1 MTEKE
6 IINLVLDHM
15 HQKGALILRHKGKY
29 YPLSW
34 KEYGVGYA
42 DDYQDGKIFI
52 NACCKRL
59 PDMCDVSIQEF
70 NRSWWL
76 VRSKEQTLGKEENT
90 MSKPDVIIGLVAMPQ
105 KATQIVKVIADPKA
119 KVVVVKFTDGAT
131 EVVHCSKEDEFDVYV
146 GVAIAE
152 ARHKYGTTSRF
163 HKVVDE
169 VLTIVKPKAKK
180 KAKPVPM
187 GPIAPGQEPVR
198 RPRKP
203 RTNNKKGSK

>member
-1 MTEKE
+1 MTNE
-6 IINLVLDHM
+6 LVRDLLLE
-15 HQKGALILRHKGKY
+15 HQLQHGAMIVRDKGKY
-29 YPLSW
+29 HILTW
-34 KEYGVGYA
+34 K
-42 DDYQDGKIFI
+42 DYDYHENQGSIPWIDIYKKG
-52 NACCKRL
+52 L
-59 PDMCDVSIQEF
+59 PPQSLEDF

-152 ARHKYGTTSRF
+152 ARHKYGTTSKF

-180 KAKPVPM
+180 
-187 GPIAPGQEPVR
+187 
-198 RPRKP
+198 RKQ
-203 RTNNKKGSK
+203 NQYQWVQLLQVKNQ

>member
-1 MTEKE
+1 MNNEFIKT
-6 IINLVLDHM
+6 LVLR
-15 HQKGALILRHKGKY
+15 HQEEHGPIIVYDRGKY
-29 YPLSW
+29 HCLAWREYDYHENRGSIPWIDILKKGVCKQLALS
-34 KEYGVGYA
+34 
-42 DDYQDGKIFI
+42 D
-52 NACCKRL
+52 
-59 PDMCDVSIQEF
+59 F
-70 NRSWWL
+70 NKTWWL
-76 VRSKEQTLGKEENT
+76 VRSKKQTLGKEENT

-131 EVVHCSKEDEFDVYV
+131 EVVHCSKDDEFDVYV

-152 ARHKYGTTSRF
+152 ARHKYGTTSKF
-163 HKVVDE
+163 HKAVDE

-180 KAKPVPM
+180 VKT

-203 RTNNKKGSK
+203 RATNKKGSK

>member
-6 IINLVLDHM
+6 IINLVLGHL

-29 YPLSW
+29 YPLSY
-34 KEYGVGYA
+34 KEYSVGYA

-52 NACCKRL
+52 NACCTRL
-59 PDMCDVSIQEF
+59 PDVCAVSIQEF

-76 VRSKEQTLGKEENT
+76 VRSKEQTLGKEENH

-119 KVVVVKFTDGAT
+119 KVVVAKFTDGAT

-152 ARHKYGTTSRF
+152 ARHKYGTTSKF
-163 HKVVDE
+163 HKAVDE
-169 VLTIVKPKAKK
+169 VLTIVKPKVKK
-180 KAKPVPM
+180 VKTGPV
-187 GPIAPGQEPVR
+187 APGQEPVK
-198 RPRKP
+198 KP
-203 RTNNKKGSK
+203 ATKKTAKKSPAKKK

>member
-34 KEYGVGYA
+34 KEYSVGYA
-42 DDYQDGKIFI
+42 DDYRDGKIFI
-52 NACCKRL
+52 NACCTRL
-59 PDMCDVSIQEF
+59 PDVCRVSIQEF

-76 VRSKEQTLGKEENT
+76 VRSKEQTLGKEENH
-90 MSKPDVIIGLVAMPQ
+90 MSKPDVIIGLVAVPE

-152 ARHKYGTTSRF
+152 ARHKYGTTSKF
-163 HKVVDE
+163 HKAVDT
-169 VLTIVKPKAKK
+169 VLTVVKPKVK

-203 RTNNKKGSK
+203 RTTNKKGSK